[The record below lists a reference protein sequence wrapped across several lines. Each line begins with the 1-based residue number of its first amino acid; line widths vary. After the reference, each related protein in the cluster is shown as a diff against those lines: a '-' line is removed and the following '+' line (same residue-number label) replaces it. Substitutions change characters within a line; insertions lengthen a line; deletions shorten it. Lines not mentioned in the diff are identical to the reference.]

1 MAVRKSEAV
10 WQGTL
15 KEGNGT
21 MRLGSGAYQGAY
33 SFSSRFEEG
42 VGTNPEELIA
52 AAHAGCF
59 SMAFSGNLTKA
70 GFTPEQIHT
79 VASVSLGAIDG
90 KSRIT
95 GIHLECEAK
104 VEGVREEAFQEMA
117 EAAKSGCPVSV
128 ALSNVPMTLNAKLIS
143 S

>member
-15 KEGNGT
+15 KEGKGT

-42 VGTNPEELIA
+42 TGTNPEELIA

-70 GFTPEQIHT
+70 GLTPESIFT
-79 VASVSLGAIDG
+79 VASVTLGTQDG
-90 KSRIT
+90 KARIT

-104 VEGVREEAFQEMA
+104 VDGVSEADFQEMA
-117 EAAKSGCPVSV
+117 EAAKAGCPVSV
-128 ALSNVPMTLNAKLIS
+128 ALSNVPITLTAKLV
-143 S
+143 

>member
-33 SFSSRFEEG
+33 SFGSRFEEAP
-42 VGTNPEELIA
+42 GTNPEELIA

-70 GFTPEQIHT
+70 G
-79 VASVSLGAIDG
+79 S
-90 KSRIT
+90 
-95 GIHLECEAK
+95 
-104 VEGVREEAFQEMA
+104 
-117 EAAKSGCPVSV
+117 
-128 ALSNVPMTLNAKLIS
+128 
-143 S
+143 

>member
-33 SFSSRFEEG
+33 SFASRFEEG
-42 VGTNPEELIA
+42 IGTNPEELIG

-70 GFTPEQIHT
+70 GFTPESIFT
-79 VASVSLGAIDG
+79 VATVTLGSVDG
-90 KSRIT
+90 KARIT
-95 GIHLECEAK
+95 GIHLDCEAK
-104 VEGVREEAFQEMA
+104 VAGVNEEAFYELA
-117 EAAKSGCPVSV
+117 EAAKTGCPVSV
-128 ALSNVPMTLNAKLIS
+128 ALSNVPITLSAKLI
-143 S
+143 